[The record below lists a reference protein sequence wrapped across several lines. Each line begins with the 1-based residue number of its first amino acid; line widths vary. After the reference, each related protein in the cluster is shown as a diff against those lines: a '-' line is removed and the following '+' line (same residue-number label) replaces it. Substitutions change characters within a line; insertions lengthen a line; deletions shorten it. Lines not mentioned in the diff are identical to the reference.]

1 MMTPVINAANTE
13 AITTETK
20 MGKSFADVLNALI
33 VRTKTRRM
41 IPERRTM
48 NLRQKKKLFNK
59 KVGWNP
65 PDGMLYS
72 DRRYHDFIG
81 KPWGGLAAMKKL
93 EAAKAVETFNR
104 NISRRNKWIRSSH
117 RYGR

>member
-1 MMTPVINAANTE
+1 
-13 AITTETK
+13 

-33 VRTKTRRM
+33 VRTRTRRM

-65 PDGMLYS
+65 PEGMLYS

-81 KPWGGLAAMKKL
+81 KPWGGLTEQKKQ
-93 EAAKAVETFNR
+93 ETIKAVEDCNR
-104 NISRRNKWIRSSH
+104 NIQDRNIQIRTSRRYTR
-117 RYGR
+117 

>member
-1 MMTPVINAANTE
+1 MV
-13 AITTETK
+13 AIITETK
-20 MGKSFADVLNALI
+20 MGKSFVDVLNALM

-65 PDGMLYS
+65 PEGMHYS
-72 DRRYHDFIG
+72 DRRCHDFIG
-81 KPWGGLAAMKKL
+81 KPWGGLAELKKQ
-93 EAAKAVETFNR
+93 ETIRAVEDFNR
-104 NISRRNKWIRSSH
+104 NIQDRNTQIRVSRRYTR
-117 RYGR
+117 